1 MRCMEQDRDSDGDR
15 LLTMLE
21 AAAYLRVT
29 RRTLARWLTEG
40 IGPPSIKLPS
50 GARRYRKADL
60 DRWIA
65 EHQADG

>member
-1 MRCMEQDRDSDGDR
+1 MRNMQHDRDGRGER
-15 LLTMLE
+15 LLTTAE
-21 AAAYLRVT
+21 TADYLNVS
-29 RRTLARWLTEG
+29 RRTLSRWLREG

>member
-1 MRCMEQDRDSDGDR
+1 MQKRRDQGEQ
-15 LLTMLE
+15 LLTPQQ
-21 AAAYLRVT
+21 AAKYLNVSI
-29 RRTLARWLTEG
+29 RTLAAWRQRG
-40 IGPPSIKLPS
+40 IGPPSLKLPS